1 MIMEVMETDNI
12 KNEKIIKKIAKEV
25 IIDKN

>member
-1 MIMEVMETDNI
+1 MIMEVMETDSS
-12 KNEKIIKKIAKEV
+12 KNDKIIKKISKEV